1 MVQEGMRGED
11 QQQSH
16 MFSYLSPEA
25 RVRKDHPLRAIR
37 AMMDEI
43 LSQLSRRFDTM
54 YARIG
59 RPSIAPE
66 KLLRAQ
72 VLQMLYSIRSE
83 RLLMEEMD
91 YNLLFRWF
99 VGLNADEE
107 VWDATTF
114 TKNRDR
120 LLEADVAK
128 EFLVVVVEQARAKGL
143 TSDEHF
149 TVDGTLL
156 EAWASLK
163 SFRPKD
169 EKPPSASPDDPGN
182 PTVNF
187 RGEKR
192 SNETHESKTDSEA
205 LLARKGE
212 GKEAKLSYSGN
223 LLVENRNGLIVDA
236 EVFQAN
242 GTAERDAA
250 LIMLEQIPGTNP
262 LTVGGDKGFDTQGF
276 VKECR
281 HMRVAPH
288 VAQNL
293 GRRGGSAIDG
303 RTTRHRGYA
312 ISQRKRK
319 RIEECFGWLKTI
331 ALMRKVRH
339 RGVCKVHWIFTL
351 ACAAYNLV
359 RMRNLAVQVPAV

>member
-1 MVQEGMRGED
+1 MRGDD
-11 QQQSH
+11 QQQNH
-16 MFSYLSPEA
+16 IFSYLSPEA
-25 RVRKDHPLRAIR
+25 RVGKDHPLRAIR
-37 AMMDEI
+37 GMVDEV
-43 LSQLSRRFDTM
+43 LTQLSRRFDTM
-54 YARIG
+54 YARVG

-72 VLQMLYSIRSE
+72 LLQMLYSIRSE

-99 VGLNADEE
+99 VGLNADDE
-107 VWDATTF
+107 VWDATVF

-128 EFLVVVVEQARAKGL
+128 EFLSRVVEQARTKGL

-156 EAWASLK
+156 EARAGAK
-163 SFRPKD
+163 SFQPKD
-169 EKPPSASPDDPGN
+169 KTPSPPSDDDPGN

-187 RGEKR
+187 RGEQR
-192 SNETHESKTDSEA
+192 SNETHASKTDPDA

-212 GKEAKLSYSGN
+212 GKESKLSYTGN

-236 EVFQAN
+236 EVFQSN

-250 LIMLEQIPGTNP
+250 LVMLENIPGTQAV
-262 LTVGGDKGFDTQGF
+262 TVGGDKGFDTHGF
-276 VKECR
+276 LAECR
-281 HMRVAPH
+281 NLRVTPQ
-288 VAQNL
+288 VAQNHA
-293 GRRGGSAIDG
+293 RPGGSAIDA
-303 RTTRHRGYA
+303 RTTRHAGYA
-312 ISQRKRK
+312 VSQRKRK

-351 ACAAYNLV
+351 ACAAYDLV
-359 RMRNLAVQVPAV
+359 RLRNLTPAVLAV

>member
-1 MVQEGMRGED
+1 MRGDD
-11 QQQSH
+11 QQQNH
-16 MFSYLSPEA
+16 MFSYLSPES

-37 AMMDEI
+37 TLVDEV
-43 LSQLSRRFDTM
+43 LTQLSPRFDTM
-54 YARIG
+54 YARVG

-72 VLQMLYSIRSE
+72 LLQMLYSIRSE

-99 VGLNADEE
+99 VGLNADDE

-120 LLEADVAK
+120 LLEADVAQ
-128 EFLVVVVEQARAKGL
+128 EFLGCVVEQARGKGL

-149 TVDGTLL
+149 SVDGTLL
-156 EAWASLK
+156 EAWASQK
-163 SFRPKD
+163 SFQRK
-169 EKPPSASPDDPGN
+169 EGKPTAPPDDPGN

-187 RGEKR
+187 RGEER
-192 SNETHESKTDSEA
+192 ANDTHESKTDPESM
-205 LLARKGE
+205 LARKSE
-212 GKEAKLSYSGN
+212 GKESKLSYSGN
-223 LLVENRNGLIVDA
+223 LLVENLNGLIVDA

-250 LIMLEQIPGTNP
+250 LVMMERLGGTEP
-262 LTVGGDKGFDTQGF
+262 LTVGGDKGFDTFGF
-276 VKECR
+276 VEECR
-281 HMRVAPH
+281 HLRVTPH

-293 GRRGGSAIDG
+293 KRRGGSAIDG
-303 RTTRHRGYA
+303 RTTRHAGYA
-312 ISQRKRK
+312 LSQKKRK

-339 RGVCKVHWIFTL
+339 RGVSRVHWIFTF

-359 RMRNLAVQVPAV
+359 RIRNLAAAVPVA

>member
-1 MVQEGMRGED
+1 MRGAD
-11 QQQSH
+11 QQQNH

-37 AMMDEI
+37 ATVDEI
-43 LSQLSRRFDTM
+43 LTQLSRRFDKM
-54 YARIG
+54 YARAG

-72 VLQMLYSIRSE
+72 LLQMLYSIRSE

-99 VGLNADEE
+99 VGLNADDD
-107 VWDATTF
+107 VWDATVF

-120 LLEADVAK
+120 LLGAEVAK
-128 EFLVVVVEQARAKGL
+128 EFLARVVEQARSRGL

-149 TVDGTLL
+149 TVDGTLV

-163 SFRPKD
+163 SFQPKED
-169 EKPPSASPDDPGN
+169 KPSSPPDDPGN

-187 RGEKR
+187 RGERR
-192 SNETHESKTDSEA
+192 SNETHVSKTDPDA
-205 LLARKGE
+205 LLARKSQ
-212 GKEAKLSYSGN
+212 GKESKLSYSGN

-236 EVFQAN
+236 ELFQAN

-250 LIMLEQIPGTNP
+250 LVMLEQIAGTKP
-262 LTVGGDKGFDTQGF
+262 VTVGADKGFDTFGF
-276 VKECR
+276 VDECR
-281 HMRVAPH
+281 NLRVVPH
-288 VAQNL
+288 VAQNDK
-293 GRRGGSAIDG
+293 RRGGSAIDG
-303 RTTRHRGYA
+303 RTTRHSGYA

-359 RMRNLAVQVPAV
+359 RMRNLTVPVPAV

>member
-1 MVQEGMRGED
+1 MRGED
-11 QQQSH
+11 RQQNQ
-16 MFSYLSPEA
+16 MFSYLSPEM
-25 RVRKDHPLRAIR
+25 RVRRDHPLRTIR
-37 AMMDEI
+37 EMVDEV
-43 LSQLSRRFDTM
+43 LSRLSRRFDSM
-54 YARIG
+54 YARVG
-59 RPSIAPE
+59 RPSIPPE

-72 VLQMLYSIRSE
+72 LLQMLYSIRSE

-99 VGLNADEE
+99 VGLNADDE

-128 EFLVVVVEQARAKGL
+128 EFLAQVVAQARAKGL

-156 EAWASLK
+156 EAWASQK
-163 SFRPKD
+163 SFQTKAG
-169 EKPPSASPDDPGN
+169 KQPPPDDPGN

-187 RGEKR
+187 RGERR
-192 SNETHESKTDSEA
+192 SNETHESKTDPEA
-205 LLARKGE
+205 QLARKSE
-212 GKEAKLSYSGN
+212 GKESKLSYSGN
-223 LLVENRNGLIVDA
+223 LLVENRNGLIVNG
-236 EVFQAN
+236 EVFLAN

-250 LIMLEQIPGTNP
+250 LVMLERIPGRKQV
-262 LTVGGDKGFDTQGF
+262 TVGGDKGFDTRNF
-276 VKECR
+276 VAECR
-281 HMRVAPH
+281 HLGVTPH

-303 RTTRHRGYA
+303 RTTHHPGYRL
-312 ISQRKRK
+312 SQKKRK

-331 ALMRKVRH
+331 ALLRKVRH
-339 RGVCKVHWIFTL
+339 RGVCKVDWIFTF

-359 RMRNLAVQVPAV
+359 RMRNLAAVVPAM

>member
-11 QQQSH
+11 QQQNH
-16 MFSYLSPEA
+16 IFSYLSPEA

-37 AMMDEI
+37 AMVDEV
-43 LSQLSRRFDTM
+43 LSRLSPQFDRM
-54 YARIG
+54 YASEG

-99 VGLNADEE
+99 VGLNADDE
-107 VWDATTF
+107 VWDPTTF

-128 EFLVVVVEQARAKGL
+128 EFLARVVEQARAQGL

-149 TVDGTLL
+149 SVDGTLL

-163 SFRPKD
+163 SFQPKQ
-169 EKPPSASPDDPGN
+169 EKETSPPDDPGN
-182 PTVNF
+182 PSVNF

-192 SNETHESKTDSEA
+192 SNQTHESKTDPDA

-212 GKEAKLSYSGN
+212 GKES
-223 LLVENRNGLIVDA
+223 
-236 EVFQAN
+236 
-242 GTAERDAA
+242 
-250 LIMLEQIPGTNP
+250 
-262 LTVGGDKGFDTQGF
+262 
-276 VKECR
+276 
-281 HMRVAPH
+281 
-288 VAQNL
+288 
-293 GRRGGSAIDG
+293 
-303 RTTRHRGYA
+303 
-312 ISQRKRK
+312 
-319 RIEECFGWLKTI
+319 
-331 ALMRKVRH
+331 
-339 RGVCKVHWIFTL
+339 
-351 ACAAYNLV
+351 
-359 RMRNLAVQVPAV
+359 

>member
-1 MVQEGMRGED
+1 MRGDD
-11 QQQSH
+11 QQQNH
-16 MFSYLSPEA
+16 MFSYLSPES

-37 AMMDEI
+37 IMVDEV
-43 LSQLSRRFDTM
+43 LTQLSRRFDTM
-54 YARIG
+54 YARVG

-72 VLQMLYSIRSE
+72 LLQMLYSIRSE
-83 RLLMEEMD
+83 RLLMEEID

-99 VGLNADEE
+99 VRLNADDE

-120 LLEADVAK
+120 LLEADVAQ
-128 EFLVVVVEQARAKGL
+128 EFLACVVEQARGKGL

-156 EAWASLK
+156 EAWASQK
-163 SFRPKD
+163 SFQRK
-169 EKPPSASPDDPGN
+169 EGKPTAPPDDPGN

-187 RGEKR
+187 RGEER
-192 SNETHESKTDSEA
+192 ANDTHESKTDPESM
-205 LLARKGE
+205 LARKSE
-212 GKEAKLSYSGN
+212 GKESKLSYSGN
-223 LLVENRNGLIVDA
+223 LLVENLNGLIVDA

-250 LIMLEQIPGTNP
+250 LVMMERLGGTQP
-262 LTVGGDKGFDTQGF
+262 LTVGGDKGFDTFGF
-276 VKECR
+276 VEECR
-281 HMRVAPH
+281 HLGVTPH

-303 RTTRHRGYA
+303 RTTRHAGYA
-312 ISQRKRK
+312 LSQKKRK

-339 RGVCKVHWIFTL
+339 RGVGKVHWIFTL

-359 RMRNLAVQVPAV
+359 RMRNLAAVASVA

>member
-1 MVQEGMRGED
+1 MRGED
-11 QQQSH
+11 QQQNH
-16 MFSYLSPEA
+16 IFSYLSPEE

-37 AMMDEI
+37 TMVDEV
-43 LSQLSRRFDTM
+43 LGQLSRRFDAM
-54 YARIG
+54 YAQAG

-72 VLQMLYSIRSE
+72 LLQMLYSIRSE

-99 VGLNADEE
+99 VGLNADDE
-107 VWDATTF
+107 VWDATVF

-128 EFLVVVVEQARAKGL
+128 EFLSRVVEQARIKGL

-156 EAWASLK
+156 EAWAGAK
-163 SFRPKD
+163 SFQPKD
-169 EKPPSASPDDPGN
+169 KKQPPPDDRGN
-182 PTVNF
+182 PTVDF
-187 RGEKR
+187 RGERR
-192 SNETHESKTDSEA
+192 SNATHASKTDPEA

-212 GKEAKLSYSGN
+212 GKESKLSYAGN

-250 LIMLEQIPGTNP
+250 LVMLERVPGTQP
-262 LTVGGDKGFDTQGF
+262 VTVGGDKGFDTRDF

-281 HMRVAPH
+281 NLRVTPH
-288 VAQNL
+288 VAQNHA
-293 GRRGGSAIDG
+293 RSGGSAIDG
-303 RTTRHRGYA
+303 RTTRHAGYA
-312 ISQRKRK
+312 VSQRKRK

-339 RGVCKVHWIFTL
+339 RGVCRVDWIFTF

-359 RMRNLAVQVPAV
+359 RLRKLSAPVPAV

>member
-1 MVQEGMRGED
+1 MVRKGMRGDDE
-11 QQQSH
+11 QQNH
-16 MFSYLSPEA
+16 MFSYLSPEM

-37 AMMDEI
+37 AMVDEV
-43 LSQLSRRFDTM
+43 LSQLSRRFDSM
-54 YARIG
+54 YARVG

-72 VLQMLYSIRSE
+72 LLQMLYSIRSE

-99 VGLNADEE
+99 VGLNADDE
-107 VWDATTF
+107 VWDASTF

-128 EFLVVVVEQARAKGL
+128 EFLARVVEQARTKDL

-156 EAWASLK
+156 EAWASAK
-163 SFRPKD
+163 SFQPK
-169 EKPPSASPDDPGN
+169 EGKPSPPPDNPGN

-187 RGEKR
+187 RGERR
-192 SNETHESKTDSEA
+192 SNETHASKTDPEA
-205 LLARKGE
+205 LLARKSQ
-212 GKEAKLSYSGN
+212 GKESKLSYSGN

-250 LIMLEQIPGTNP
+250 LAMLEKVPGTRP
-262 LTVGGDKGFDTQGF
+262 VTVGGDKGFDTRGF
-276 VKECR
+276 VAECR
-281 HMRVAPH
+281 NLQVTPH
-288 VAQNL
+288 VAQNHE
-293 GRRGGSAIDG
+293 RPGGSAIDG
-303 RTTRHRGYA
+303 RTTWHAGYA

-331 ALMRKVRH
+331 ALMRKLRH

-359 RMRNLAVQVPAV
+359 RMRNLAAAVPVA

>member
-1 MVQEGMRGED
+1 MRGDD
-11 QQQSH
+11 QQQNH
-16 MFSYLSPEA
+16 MFSYLSPES

-37 AMMDEI
+37 IMVDEV
-43 LSQLSRRFDTM
+43 LTQLSRRFDTM
-54 YARIG
+54 YARVG

-72 VLQMLYSIRSE
+72 LLQMLYSIRSE
-83 RLLMEEMD
+83 RLLMEEID

-99 VGLNADEE
+99 VGLNADDE

-120 LLEADVAK
+120 LLEADVAQ
-128 EFLVVVVEQARAKGL
+128 EFLACVVEQARGKGL

-156 EAWASLK
+156 EAWASQK
-163 SFRPKD
+163 SFQRK
-169 EKPPSASPDDPGN
+169 EGKPTAPPDDPGN

-187 RGEKR
+187 RGEER
-192 SNETHESKTDSEA
+192 ANDTHESKTDPESM
-205 LLARKGE
+205 LARKSE
-212 GKEAKLSYSGN
+212 GKESKLSYSGN
-223 LLVENRNGLIVDA
+223 LLVENLNGLIVDA

-250 LIMLEQIPGTNP
+250 LVMMERLGGTQP
-262 LTVGGDKGFDTQGF
+262 LTVGGDKGFDTFGF
-276 VKECR
+276 VEECR
-281 HMRVAPH
+281 HLGVTPH

-293 GRRGGSAIDG
+293 ARRGGSAIDG
-303 RTTRHRGYA
+303 RTTRHAGYA
-312 ISQRKRK
+312 ISQKKRK

-339 RGVCKVHWIFTL
+339 RGVNKVHWIFTL

-359 RMRNLAVQVPAV
+359 RMRNLAAVASVA